1 MKPAFSK
8 VINVS
13 VPAALRTAFLLFR
26 PDVAQRASKIISTI
40 INSKILP
47 RFDSF
52 SGGKLNFPP
61 SSPSDSNPM
70 APDPTG
76 VLHTSRY
83 FSVTR
88 LLNYFLNIK
97 TSS

>member
-1 MKPAFSK
+1 MKAAFSK

-47 RFDSF
+47 RFDS
-52 SGGKLNFPP
+52 SAGKTEFFF
-61 SSPSDSNPM
+61 SPSESSPM
-70 APDPTG
+70 APDHTG
-76 VLHTSRY
+76 VLLHTSRY
-83 FSVTR
+83 FSATR
-88 LLNYFLNIK
+88 LLNYFLNNK